1 MHLRP
6 ARPDESVWI
15 NEEYARVH
23 FLPSDLAHDTVV
35 IAELDGERA
44 GVGRLVPAGEHVF
57 ELGGMLVFEGFRGRG
72 VARAIVEEL
81 IRRAGDADVY
91 CVPFADLEGF
101 YASCGFRKTDAAPE
115 KVREKFEWCVR
126 EMDRAVT
133 LMKRSHHLAATRN
146 P

>member
-1 MHLRP
+1 MHLRS
-6 ARPDESVWI
+6 ARADEMHWI
-15 NEEYARVH
+15 NDQYARVH
-23 FLPSDLAHDTVV
+23 FLPSDLHRETVV

-44 GVGRLVPAGEHVF
+44 GMGRLVPAGEKVF

-72 VARAIVEEL
+72 VARAIVDEL
-81 IRRAGDADVY
+81 LRRAGDADVY

-101 YASCGFRKTDAAPE
+101 YASCGFRKTDAAPG
-115 KVREKFEWCVR
+115 KVREKYEWCVR

-133 LMKRSHHLAATRN
+133 LMKRGRHFDATRN